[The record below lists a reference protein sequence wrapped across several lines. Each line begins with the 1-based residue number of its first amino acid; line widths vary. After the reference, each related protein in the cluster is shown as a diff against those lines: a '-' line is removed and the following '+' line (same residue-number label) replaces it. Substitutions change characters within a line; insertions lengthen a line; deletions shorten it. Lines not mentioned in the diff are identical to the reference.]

1 MKWNKRL
8 LATAAALV
16 LAVSAAGCG
25 GGGSTGG
32 NDQAG
37 DVEALI
43 TKAQETMAG
52 VNSMKS
58 EMTMEMGMSAGEE
71 SMDMTTAATVVTME
85 EPLKMQ
91 MDISATMG
99 EETVQDMQMF
109 VTEADGQIMS
119 YMNVSGQWY
128 AVPMDASELDQYNA
142 EENMDLYLENISS
155 FSAAGEE
162 DINGTKATKITG
174 VIAGDA
180 MQEAVES
187 SGALDSVSSMGI
199 SAEEVEAMYADLGD
213 LPISLW
219 IDAEGYVV
227 KYEMDMSAMMQTIM
241 DKAMA
246 AVAEQAGGNAED
258 VSVQISKML
267 VTMVCSDFNA
277 VEDIEIPAE
286 ALEAQVLQ

>member
-1 MKWNKRL
+1 MKWKKRI
-8 LATAAALV
+8 LATAAAMV
-16 LAVSAAGCG
+16 LAFSAAGCG
-25 GGGSTGG
+25 GSGG
-32 NDQAG
+32 NDQA
-37 DVEALI
+37 DAEALI
-43 TKAQETMAG
+43 TKAQATMET

-58 EMTMEMGMSAGEE
+58 VMTMDMGMSAGEE
-71 SMDMTTAATVVTME
+71 SMETTTEATIVTIE

-91 MDISATMG
+91 MDISASMG

-109 VTEADGQIMS
+109 VAEADGQLVS

-128 AVPMDASELDQYNA
+128 AVPMDASELEQYNA
-142 EENMDLYLENISS
+142 EENMDLYLGNITS
-155 FSAAGEE
+155 FSAVGEE

-174 VIAGDA
+174 VITGDA
-180 MQEAVES
+180 MEEAIES
-187 SGALDSVSSMGI
+187 SGALDSVSGMGI
-199 SAEEVEAMYADLGD
+199 SEEEVEAMYADLGD

-258 VSVQISKML
+258 VSIDISKML
-267 VTMVCSDFNA
+267 ITMVYSDFNA

>member
-16 LAVSAAGCG
+16 LALSAAGCG

-32 NDQAG
+32 DQAA
-37 DVEALI
+37 DAESLI
-43 TKAQETMAG
+43 KQAQETMAG

-58 EMTMEMGMSAGEE
+58 DMTVEMAMSAGEE
-71 SMDMTTAATVVTME
+71 SMEMTTKATVLTME

-99 EETVQDMQMF
+99 EETVQDLQMF
-109 VTEADGQIMS
+109 VSEADGQLMS

-128 AVPMDASELDQYNA
+128 AVPTDAAELEQYNA
-142 EENMDLYLENISS
+142 EEDMSLYLDNISS
-155 FSAAGEE
+155 FSVAGEE
-162 DINGTKATKITG
+162 DVNGAKATKITG

-180 MQEAVES
+180 MKEAVES
-187 SGALDSVSSMGI
+187 SGALDSISSMGV
-199 SAEEVEAMYADLGD
+199 SEEEVQAMYDELGD
-213 LPISLW
+213 LPVSLW
-219 IDAEGYVV
+219 IDAEGHVV
-227 KYEMDMSAMMQTIM
+227 KYELDMSVMMQTIM

-246 AVAEQAGGNAED
+246 AAVEQAGENAAD
-258 VSVQISKML
+258 VTIEISKML
-267 VTMVCSDFNA
+267 ITMDCSDFNA

>member
-16 LAVSAAGCG
+16 LALSAAGCG
-25 GGGSTGG
+25 GGSTGG
-32 NDQAG
+32 GEQAA
-37 DVEALI
+37 DAESLVK
-43 TKAQETMAG
+43 KAQETMAG

-58 EMTMEMGMSAGEE
+58 DMTMEMAMSAGEE
-71 SMDMTTAATVVTME
+71 SMEMTTQASVVTME

-99 EETVQDMQMF
+99 EETVQDLQMF
-109 VTEADGQIMS
+109 VSEADGQIMS

-128 AVPMDASELDQYNA
+128 AVPTDAAELEQYNA
-142 EENMDLYLENISS
+142 EEEMSLYLDNISS
-155 FSAAGEE
+155 FSVAGEE
-162 DINGTKATKITG
+162 DVNGAKATKITG

-180 MQEAVES
+180 MKEAVES
-187 SGALDSVSSMGI
+187 SGALDSISGMGV
-199 SAEEVEAMYADLGD
+199 SAEEVEAMYDELGD
-213 LPISLW
+213 LPVSLW
-219 IDAEGYVV
+219 IDADGYVV
-227 KYEMDMSAMMQTIM
+227 KYELDMSVMMQTIM

-246 AVAEQAGGNAED
+246 AVAEQAGENAED
-258 VSVQISKML
+258 VTIEISKML
-267 VTMVCSDFNA
+267 ITMVCSDFNA